1 MAISPNARA
10 MRRHLIE
17 MIALVAVLDAITIG
31 IYYAVG
37 MTSRAPR
44 VQIVYTAVWTVL
56 TLLIVLRGMN
66 RVKAA
71 RLGRG

>member
-17 MIALVAVLDAITIG
+17 MIALVVVLDAITIG

-44 VQIVYTAVWTVL
+44 VQIAYTAVWTVL